1 MAKQLVHFG
10 LNYAGSLGLNKQESD
25 DSLDPRWASTATNF
39 VFDQNGRLAARKG
52 TRNVNATVVTNTP
65 TIKSMHE
72 YSDANAS
79 KLLIFAADNKL
90 YKLVGDTATDIS
102 GSITTPTGDNWQFTN
117 FNDWCVGFQI
127 GHDPIVLTTTGG
139 TFADS
144 GGTQYS
150 GAMVCAAGGRIWTAT
165 ASVLY
170 YSDLLINN
178 FAGGSAGFFDLAS
191 YWKDGMDE
199 VVAISE
205 FNGGIAVFG
214 KNNIIIYDSVLS
226 TAAMIEN
233 ITGIGCVARDSIQQV
248 GNDLIFLSSGG
259 LIALSRVIQEKS
271 LPDRDVSKNIR
282 DYLLGYV
289 SYPDGD
295 NVKSSYNKKE
305 GFYLLSFPTS
315 NKVFQFNVRAALPDG
330 TFRVTEW
337 QRTFTSLLSTVDDT
351 LYMGLETGYIQT
363 YQGFLDNVAS
373 DGTGGSGYTIDYDG
387 LWNDF
392 GQEVSN
398 YEKMLKRNALH
409 IYGGFGYVVTLK
421 WKFDYESDTVYTKS
435 LTTEDGTWFDFGV
448 AEFGISE
455 FGTGSSNRVVKTPLK
470 GSGRVVQMG
479 LTTTT
484 TGSEFGLQR
493 IDIQAKIGKL
503 QI

>member
-1 MAKQLVHFG
+1 MAKPLIHFG
-10 LNYAGSLGLNKQESD
+10 LNYAGSLGLNKQEQD

-52 TRNVNATVVTNTP
+52 TRNVNATVITNAP
-65 TIKSMHE
+65 AIKSLHE
-72 YSDANAS
+72 YSDANANR
-79 KLLIFAADNKL
+79 LLIFAADNKIF
-90 YKLVGDTATDIS
+90 KSVGSTVTDIS

-117 FNDWCVGFQI
+117 FNDWCVGFQV
-127 GHDPIVLTTTGG
+127 GHAPIVLTTTGG
-139 TFADS
+139 TFSNS

-226 TAAMIEN
+226 TAAMTEN
-233 ITGIGCVARDSIQQV
+233 ISGIGCVARDSIQQV
-248 GNDLIFLSSGG
+248 GNDLLFLSSRG
-259 LIALSRVIQEKS
+259 LTALSRVVQEKS

-289 SYPDGD
+289 NYPDGV
-295 NVKSSYNKKE
+295 NVKSTYNKKE

-330 TFRVTEW
+330 SFRVTEW
-337 QRTFTSLLSTVDDT
+337 QRTFTSLLSTTDDT
-351 LYMGLETGYIQT
+351 LYFGLDTGFLQN
-363 YQGFLDNVAS
+363 YQGFFDNVAF
-373 DGTGGSGYTIDYDG
+373 DGVGGVGYTLDYDG

-392 GQEVSN
+392 GQEVAN
-398 YEKMLKRNALH
+398 LEKMLKRNSVY
-409 IYGGFGYVVTLK
+409 IYGGLGYIVTLR
-421 WKFDYESDTVYTKS
+421 WKFDYENKLYHKS
-435 LTTEDGTWFDFGV
+435 LSTESGSWD
-448 AEFGISE
+448 EFGIGEFAIAE
-455 FGTGSSNRVVKTPLK
+455 FGTGSTNREVTTPLR
-470 GSGRVVQMG
+470 GSGRVVQFG

-484 TGSEFGLQR
+484 AGGEFGLQR